1 MRLIRV
7 RFPELCA
14 HVLPLHSPMEIAA
27 LIAKR
32 SPSKTGLPIEQIGVF
47 FITPCAAKVTDIKSP
62 VGTTVSHVDGA
73 IAISEIYHQ
82 IADVMK
88 RIEKVEPLSQSGVI
102 GVGWASSGGEAS
114 ALLNDRYLAA
124 DGMENIIDILE
135 GLKKKE
141 SKGLILWS

>member
-1 MRLIRV
+1 M
-7 RFPELCA
+7 
-14 HVLPLHSPMEIAA
+14 
-27 LIAKR
+27 
-32 SPSKTGLPIEQIGVF
+32 
-47 FITPCAAKVTDIKSP
+47 TDIKSP